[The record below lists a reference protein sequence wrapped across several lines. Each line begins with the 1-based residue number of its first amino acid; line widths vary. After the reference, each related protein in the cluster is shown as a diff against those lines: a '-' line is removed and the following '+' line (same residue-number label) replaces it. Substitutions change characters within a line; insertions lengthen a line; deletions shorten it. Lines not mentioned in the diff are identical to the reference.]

1 MPRLHTFHFDIVT
14 EYVSMNEQ
22 QPKPTPDDIRR
33 TFTERGY
40 HVDCYINYEFYN
52 LGRCHVYSIPFDNE
66 RLCHI
71 THGFPGGMFI
81 NVRVLRMK
89 DDIHPFEHK
98 FFAEVSRSFPLLS
111 RLMVSNVNEQKE
123 KHVEKSSIINFS
135 HLVELDCLNVHIDYV
150 EQFLFDSNTR
160 LPCLNKIYISYEHLL
175 NEIGNL
181 SSHLLLRDLR
191 SPGTNERR
199 ISYSNKKKPFTNF
212 VLFDFIL
219 QIIQSHS
226 SLSSSPLLILTS
238 DQYRQVLDDYLST
251 LNITYEIIIY
261 RQQTEDKLGTLD
273 ILRSCYSHIRTES
286 ICFITCDLFG
296 KVNLTPLINMFR
308 EFDNTKRNLLNSY
321 ISELFESFFEIVPEF
336 YTVDQSTNAVI
347 SIRITANSDKYLL
360 LKQNILANYVNLSS
374 NCYSVSN
381 LPTNTEWTLTTN
393 VYSPVVSNAMIVESR
408 EE

>member
-1 MPRLHTFHFDIVT
+1 MQECHHFMYFKFVVINGVLLHL
-14 EYVSMNEQ
+14 
-22 QPKPTPDDIRR
+22 
-33 TFTERGY
+33 Y
-40 HVDCYINYEFYN
+40 HIF
-52 LGRCHVYSIPFDNE
+52 L
-66 RLCHI
+66 
-71 THGFPGGMFI
+71 
-81 NVRVLRMK
+81 
-89 DDIHPFEHK
+89 
-98 FFAEVSRSFPLLS
+98 
-111 RLMVSNVNEQKE
+111 
-123 KHVEKSSIINFS
+123 II
-135 HLVELDCLNVHIDYV
+135 
-150 EQFLFDSNTR
+150 Q
-160 LPCLNKIYISYEHLL
+160 NKLQYHLL
-175 NEIGNL
+175 IEIGNL

-261 RQQTEDKLGTLD
+261 RQQTEDKL
-273 ILRSCYSHIRTES
+273 
-286 ICFITCDLFG
+286 
-296 KVNLTPLINMFR
+296 
-308 EFDNTKRNLLNSY
+308 
-321 ISELFESFFEIVPEF
+321 VPEF

-381 LPTNTEWTLTTN
+381 LPTNTEWTFTTN